1 MTDRN
6 ALPPLNALRAF
17 DAVMRAR
24 SFRGAADDL
33 RVSPQA
39 VSQQVRHLES
49 VLGLPLFERRGR
61 AAEPTEAALLLGHYV
76 ASGFEEMA
84 EGIRRVTAPRRT
96 RITLNASPYFAT
108 RYLLPR
114 LAGFRDIAPSAD
126 IRLTTMVEL
135 PDFDRDEVDVA
146 VQWGFGSW
154 PGHESHLLIRD
165 PKVIAARPSVA
176 AAIRRPDDLQ
186 HAPLL
191 HTMAAPE
198 MWARV
203 LRHLGVDLSAGAGG
217 VSFQDAETMRR
228 ATLAGLG
235 VGLLSRADALDDIR
249 SGLLVAPLG
258 IDALSGMAPT
268 DVPAFSLV
276 LPRAH
281 RRRPMIALLCDWITA
296 QEWSKDI
303 PLP

>member
-1 MTDRN
+1 M
-6 ALPPLNALRAF
+6 
-17 DAVMRAR
+17 
-24 SFRGAADDL
+24 
-33 RVSPQA
+33 
-39 VSQQVRHLES
+39 
-49 VLGLPLFERRGR
+49 
-61 AAEPTEAALLLGHYV
+61 LGHYV

-114 LAGFRDIAPSAD
+114 LAGFRDIAPAAD

-176 AAIRRPDDLQ
+176 VAIRKPDDLQ
-186 HAPLL
+186 QAPLL

-203 LRHLGVDLSAGAGG
+203 LGHLGVDLSAGAGG

-258 IDALSGMAPT
+258 IDALAGMAPA

-296 QEWSKDI
+296 QEWSEDI